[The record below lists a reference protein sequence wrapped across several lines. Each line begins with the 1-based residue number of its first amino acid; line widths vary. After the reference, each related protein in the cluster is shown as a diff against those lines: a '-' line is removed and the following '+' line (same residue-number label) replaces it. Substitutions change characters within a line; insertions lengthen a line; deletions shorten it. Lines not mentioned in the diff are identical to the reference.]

1 MYAKKYKKMIYF
13 QFILFTPFMSS
24 KFKMVFFKGQTKV
37 GQRPDWS
44 SLRVSFK
51 ISDEQPRPFSH
62 MGVSPGLPITPSIS
76 KKHTIFNQINCIIY
90 CDAYFRLYKLL

>member
-1 MYAKKYKKMIYF
+1 
-13 QFILFTPFMSS
+13 MSS
-24 KFKMVFFKGQTKV
+24 KFKMVFFQVQTKV

-62 MGVSPGLPITPSIS
+62 IGVPPPGLPITPSIS
-76 KKHTIFNQINCIIY
+76 KKQTIFNQINCIIY